1 MAICVLERSAT
12 LAPTHPAA
20 RVLRWTF
27 RRDYESL
34 VCELALNT
42 DDSAYELR
50 FDPPWN
56 PSGGTTELFPD
67 AMKAF
72 QRHVAIERILVNEGW
87 MLEGFESQRIFR
99 V

>member
-27 RRDYESL
+27 RRDHESFI
-34 VCELALNT
+34 CELALNN
-42 DDSAYELR
+42 DGSAYELR
-50 FDPPWN
+50 VNPTSN
-56 PSGGTTELFPD
+56 PSDGATELFEG
-67 AMKAF
+67 ALKAF
-72 QRHVAIERILVNEGW
+72 QRQVAIERRLVDAGW
-87 MLEGFESQRIFR
+87 TLEGFESQRIFR